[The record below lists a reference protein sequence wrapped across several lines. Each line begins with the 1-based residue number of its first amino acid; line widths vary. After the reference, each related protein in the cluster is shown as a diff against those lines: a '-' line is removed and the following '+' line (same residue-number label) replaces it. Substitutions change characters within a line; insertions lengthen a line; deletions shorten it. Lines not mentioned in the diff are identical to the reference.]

1 MWWRRA
7 AALALAA
14 GAVGLWMPAS
24 GRGRRAQ
31 AGRVK
36 TARRLFTLVNL

>member
-14 GAVGLWMPAS
+14 GAVGLWLRAS
-24 GRGRRAQ
+24 ARRRNEPGRS
-31 AGRVK
+31 V
-36 TARRLFTLVNL
+36 ARRLFSLVDM